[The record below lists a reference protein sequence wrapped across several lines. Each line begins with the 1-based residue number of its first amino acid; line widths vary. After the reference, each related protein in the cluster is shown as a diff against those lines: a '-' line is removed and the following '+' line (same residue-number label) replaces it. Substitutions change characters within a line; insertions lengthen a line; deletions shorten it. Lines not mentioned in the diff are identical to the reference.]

1 MFNKMFNKII
11 IIKNMTIK
19 NIILWL
25 LVLIINCAVANNNL
39 PNLGNETQSI
49 MSTKEEIIIGKS
61 LLHQLQHAGMIYP
74 DLISTAYINHLG
86 NNLLA
91 NTEQIDLNK
100 FNFFI
105 VNDNKEINAFAFFGG
120 NIGIYPE
127 LIKVTESESELAA
140 ILAHEISHIT
150 QKHSARQL
158 LQQQKL
164 MPITIAGAIATAI
177 INPHLTTLVLG
188 SHMQHMLNFSR
199 DNEQEADRIGIQIL
213 AKSGFDPQAMPNI
226 FQRFSQLHL
235 YQQKIPEYLLTHPM
249 FESRISDALGRTK
262 KINYKQFVDHL
273 DYHLI
278 KARIN
283 ANSNVNKIDLLAHI
297 ETQLKNHRYNNY
309 TVLKYEQALV
319 LQNLHKISQAEKILK
334 ELALKNPENIIIQ
347 LSLANLQTTTNIKAA
362 KTKLSGLIQLYPD
375 YFPLVLDYAQILLIF
390 NLPLEAKHILKN
402 YNYDQIYEL
411 IEEPTIY
418 KLLIACAQKLNDPSE
433 DLLTQAKLLIIT
445 DNLPAANQKLD
456 QALKIANTSQYARIK
471 KFKIELEAFIQDLK
485 S

>member
-1 MFNKMFNKII
+1 MFNKIM
-11 IIKNMTIK
+11 IIKKMNIK
-19 NIILWL
+19 NIILL
-25 LVLIINCAVANNNL
+25 LLILIINCATAHNNL

-49 MSTKEEIIIGKS
+49 ISTKEEIIIGKA
-61 LLHQLQHAGMIYP
+61 LLHQLHHAGMIYYDP
-74 DLISTAYINHLG
+74 ISTAYINHLG

-105 VNDNKEINAFAFFGG
+105 VNDNNEINAFAFFGG

-150 QKHSARQL
+150 HKHSARQL

-164 MPITIAGAIATAI
+164 MPITIAGALATAI
-177 INPHLTTLVLG
+177 INPNLTTLVLG
-188 SHMQHMLNFSR
+188 SHIQHMLNFSR
-199 DNEQEADRIGIQIL
+199 DNEQEADRIGIKIL

-226 FQRFSQLHL
+226 FQRFNQLHT

-249 FESRISDALGRTK
+249 FESRIADALSRTK
-262 KINYKQFVDHL
+262 KISYKQIVDHI

-283 ANSNVNKIDLLAHI
+283 ANSNVNKIDLLTQI
-297 ETQLKNHRYNNY
+297 ENQLKNHRYSNY

-319 LQNLHKISQAEKILK
+319 LQNLHKTLQAEKILK
-334 ELALKNPENIIIQ
+334 ELAEKNSENIIIQ
-347 LSLANLQTTTNIKAA
+347 LSLANLQTTININAA
-362 KTKLSGLIQLYPD
+362 KTKLANLIQLYPD
-375 YFPLVLDYAQILLIF
+375 YLPLVLEYAQILLTF
-390 NLPLEAKHILKN
+390 NLPLEAKNILKR

-411 IEEPTIY
+411 IEEPQIY
-418 KLLIACAQKLNDPSE
+418 KLLIGCIQKLNDPSE

-445 DNLPAANQKLD
+445 NNLQAADQKLD
-456 QALKIANTSQYARIK
+456 LALKISNKSQAIRIK
-471 KFKIELEAFIQDLK
+471 KFKIELETFINDLK